1 MREAQVSGRVQL
13 QVWYH
18 GERKELVASL
28 MAADDLAP
36 RDEFCGFGNL
46 PEPYAKVRILPRT
59 SDGYIAQTEVSA
71 PTQNPIWNAT
81 LTFASITEK
90 ELTGRV
96 LDIALW
102 DFVPY
107 GENVFLGEC
116 SVDIEKAF
124 LEDRA
129 IWYRLQDP
137 KHIRASMYG
146 STSNVNRSAFAS
158 PRGSIG
164 DLQRLHHRGS
174 IASSRESIKRSVSE
188 DVEYMGAS
196 FLHPNH
202 AWMPGSRR
210 GSSQSETLEVDVY
223 QLVKD
228 FSKSLPG
235 SRRSSFQDRDGNPLT
250 EAEHHSSHGHLR
262 SSRRSSSVHHYDP
275 EDLILEGCNVRYTV
289 DKYGASKPSSRRR
302 SSIYYDRS
310 K

>member
-1 MREAQVSGRVQL
+1 MRESQVSGRVQL

-18 GERKELVASL
+18 GERKELVVSL

-46 PEPYAKVRILPRT
+46 PEAYAKVRIAPRT
-59 SDGYIAQTEVSA
+59 SDGFIAQTEVSA
-71 PTQNPIWNAT
+71 PTVNPIWNAT
-81 LTFASITEK
+81 LTFSSITEK
-90 ELTGRV
+90 ELTGRA
-96 LDIALW
+96 LEIALW
-102 DFVPY
+102 DLIPY
-107 GENVFLGEC
+107 GESTFLGEC

-137 KHIRASMYG
+137 KHIRATMYG
-146 STSNVNRSAFAS
+146 SSSSINRSAFAS
-158 PRGSIG
+158 PRGSIS
-164 DLQRLHHRGS
+164 DLQRLHHRNLVGS
-174 IASSRESIKRSVSE
+174 RDSIKRSVSE
-188 DVEYMGAS
+188 DVDYMGGS

-210 GSSQSETLEVDVY
+210 GSSQSETLEVEVY

-235 SRRSSFQDRDGNPLT
+235 SRRSSFQDRDGNPLP
-250 EAEHHSSHGHLR
+250 ESEHHSSHGHLR
-262 SSRRSSSVHHYDP
+262 TSRRSSSVHHYDP
-275 EDLILEGCNVRYTV
+275 DDLFVEGRNVRYTV
-289 DKYGASKPSSRRR
+289 DKYGASKSIKQSRM
-302 SSIYYDRS
+302 YFDRS